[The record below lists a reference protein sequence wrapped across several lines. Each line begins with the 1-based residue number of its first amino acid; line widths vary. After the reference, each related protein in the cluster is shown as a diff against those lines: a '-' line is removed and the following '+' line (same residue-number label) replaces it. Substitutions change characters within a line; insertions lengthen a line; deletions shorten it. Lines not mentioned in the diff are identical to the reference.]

1 MGNLRR
7 MEEESHSPEARGR
20 SPRRSRSRSPR
31 RSAGVPDR
39 IRSRSPSPPTSRCA
53 YCAQSEQEKDTLR
66 EEIRQLRGANKILK
80 ARLSQQSEATRSLPH
95 KPMQMIGE
103 LRGRC
108 GLLGASLSNVNGH
121 ISFVN
126 VAGSEKHYRLLLVSG
141 QTDVNQLDILN
152 LVQRGHVGERFSFRT
167 QEVRTVYPL
176 TEVSE
181 LVGRHL
187 YQSGVDESSPLNE
200 QKPSIPTI
208 DQFREAVR
216 KTLLSMTRGY
226 PVNSVTYEPYKTEDH
241 PLGTPVTFLE
251 DDAQNGRT
259 ECTSATDMCNY
270 MLGDHEPSSN
280 DEAEKFG
287 VIIHRD
293 GLTHDL
299 MCMLAY
305 PGCLLLECGEKHKR
319 KLVIRFLCE
328 AWEETEN
335 GNLLCH
341 MIRAVPIY
349 PSDTWKYAFER
360 TGTDTPAT
368 GGSMPAHIRPVD

>member
-141 QTDVNQLDILN
+141 QTDV
-152 LVQRGHVGERFSFRT
+152 
-167 QEVRTVYPL
+167 
-176 TEVSE
+176 
-181 LVGRHL
+181 
-187 YQSGVDESSPLNE
+187 
-200 QKPSIPTI
+200 
-208 DQFREAVR
+208 
-216 KTLLSMTRGY
+216 
-226 PVNSVTYEPYKTEDH
+226 
-241 PLGTPVTFLE
+241 
-251 DDAQNGRT
+251 
-259 ECTSATDMCNY
+259 
-270 MLGDHEPSSN
+270 
-280 DEAEKFG
+280 
-287 VIIHRD
+287 
-293 GLTHDL
+293 
-299 MCMLAY
+299 
-305 PGCLLLECGEKHKR
+305 
-319 KLVIRFLCE
+319 
-328 AWEETEN
+328 
-335 GNLLCH
+335 
-341 MIRAVPIY
+341 
-349 PSDTWKYAFER
+349 
-360 TGTDTPAT
+360 
-368 GGSMPAHIRPVD
+368 